1 MLSRTL
7 RLRSALRLPAPS
19 FRAAYSSNAKAEV
32 PASDPVARKEVPTV
46 SETNAMPTSSEG
58 SFDKVLQE
66 SPAQA
71 EKLRKQQAP
80 NREGIWSRSQQP
92 REVAMSGPRFEQS
105 IIEDQVRLS
114 HMNWA
119 WRNSI
124 ERFWGADGARRV
136 WDFGGM

>member
-7 RLRSALRLPAPS
+7 RLRSALRLPTPS

-32 PASDPVARKEVPTV
+32 PANDPVARKEVPTV
-46 SETNAMPTSSEG
+46 SETNAMLTSSEG

-92 REVAMSGPRFEQS
+92 REVAMGGPRFEQS